1 MKLYHGSDVI
11 VDQPEII
18 KSERP
23 LDFGTGFYLT
33 TSFEQASRWAKR
45 VCVRNNSKKAYINCY
60 EFDLENAEKD
70 LSILKFD
77 LANMEWLEFVCA
89 HRRGEKLNSDFD
101 LIIGPVADDRVYSVV
116 VRYENGE
123 YELEEALKRLK
134 SESLVDQIVFRNEK
148 ALKYLH
154 FEMRE
159 EAI

>member
-1 MKLYHGSDVI
+1 
-11 VDQPEII
+11 
-18 KSERP
+18 
-23 LDFGTGFYLT
+23 
-33 TSFEQASRWAKR
+33 
-45 VCVRNNSKKAYINCY
+45 
-60 EFDLENAEKD
+60 
-70 LSILKFD
+70 
-77 LANMEWLEFVCA
+77 MEWLEFVCA

-123 YELEEALKRLK
+123 YELEEALIRLK